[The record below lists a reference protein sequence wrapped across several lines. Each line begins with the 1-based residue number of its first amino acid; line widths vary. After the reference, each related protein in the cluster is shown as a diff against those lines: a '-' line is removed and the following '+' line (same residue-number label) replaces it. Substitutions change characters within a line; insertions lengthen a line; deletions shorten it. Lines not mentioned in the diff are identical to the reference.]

1 MNSSTPSSP
10 RGQPRPARLVLVE
23 NCRSTNSAIHRSSIG
38 GLLCA
43 RHVREPG
50 NTCRITNQVDV
61 CIFNPGNVLTVID
74 RLTDYILTWLRLLQ
88 LLRAPEDEL
97 VDAEVLAVD
106 PGAALARL
114 VLVQEPE
121 VPALVLHVTSS
132 CFVTRGLTCAPCCT
146 CSRATRVPTAAPS
159 PRSP

>member
-1 MNSSTPSSP
+1 MALLVGEDVCAVPVNDGD
-10 RGQPRPARLVLVE
+10 RGGELQHALLAQRPAPASQRGVGGELQVHEQRHPPVVYRGPLV
-23 NCRSTNSAIHRSSIG
+23 RPPRQGAWQHMQDYKSS
-38 GLLCA
+38 
-43 RHVREPG
+43 R
-50 NTCRITNQVDV
+50 

-74 RLTDYILTWLRLLQ
+74 RLTDYILTWLCLLQ

-132 CFVTRGLTCAPCCT
+132 
-146 CSRATRVPTAAPS
+146 
-159 PRSP
+159 

>member
-1 MNSSTPSSP
+1 MQDYKSS
-10 RGQPRPARLVLVE
+10 R
-23 NCRSTNSAIHRSSIG
+23 
-38 GLLCA
+38 
-43 RHVREPG
+43 
-50 NTCRITNQVDV
+50 
-61 CIFNPGNVLTVID
+61 CIFNPVNVLTVID

-121 VPALVLHVTSS
+121 VPALVLHVTSLWH
-132 CFVTRGLTCAPCCT
+132 VTSPALRVA
-146 CSRATRVPTAAPS
+146 RARVPHVYRQRRRLRGHRDVSSAGLRGPAEPGDLRYLNIS
-159 PRSP
+159 M

>member
-1 MNSSTPSSP
+1 MQDYKSSKC
-10 RGQPRPARLVLVE
+10 
-23 NCRSTNSAIHRSSIG
+23 N
-38 GLLCA
+38 
-43 RHVREPG
+43 
-50 NTCRITNQVDV
+50 
-61 CIFNPGNVLTVID
+61 FNPGNVLTVID
-74 RLTDYILTWLRLLQ
+74 RLTDYINILTWLCLLQ

-132 CFVTRGLTCAPCCT
+132 CHVTRDLTCAPCCT
-146 CSRATRVPTAAPS
+146 CSRATRVPRAAPS